1 MVVTALPDLAGAI
14 NARLRSSSAIAA
26 LAGTKISTMRQDAWH
41 LPAYAVLIEP
51 GRGGNRKHGYMTLMC
66 VERPFSGIAEGLWA
80 YFQTVGTPEAL
91 KRMTPAEKRRLDQV
105 TRYFAPP
112 GDVLPD
118 IATLHPRF
126 ARGMR
131 VPERDALTG
140 AVPLGILD
148 EIPASLA
155 QRYVTRINAAGLK
168 PPLVLP
174 GLTA

>member
-1 MVVTALPDLAGAI
+1 MSQQIRASDGQLWIVPSFVMSPEETAERDKLLA
-14 NARLRSSSAIAA
+14 ARYFLV
-26 LAGTKISTMRQDAWH
+26 RQGSLGEIFRCKRCNVRHA
-41 LPAYAVLIEP
+41 
-51 GRGGNRKHGYMTLMC
+51 YMTLMC

-91 KRMTPAEKRRLDQV
+91 ARMTTAERRRLGQV
-105 TRYFAPP
+105 TAFFAPP
-112 GDVLPD
+112 GNDLPD
-118 IATLHPRF
+118 LATLHPRF

-148 EIPASLA
+148 EIPRSLA
-155 QRYVTRINAAGLK
+155 QRYVTQINTRGLK

-174 GLTA
+174 GLEP